1 MTISNHITG
10 GIVFTGSFCS
20 LFGVNIF
27 ENKYTII
34 TCLIAS
40 ILPDID
46 HTKSLIGKLFY
57 PISKWIATNYGHRTI
72 THSFIFFFFFSIS
85 FFIIENSI
93 LTTFKYSLIFS
104 FALFSHLIL
113 DMITISG
120 VPLFY
125 PFSKNPCVIPANPDL
140 RIRTGNLKSEGIIL
154 LIEHIYR
161 EYSSSNN
168 ALEISYNFKHYG
180 ENKKGTG
187 TLLKAL
193 PKELKLIDK
202 NKIVVISKESN
213 TIIKSLKFRKKDSI
227 YNKKEIV
234 INQINLDSLNKLLK
248 DKYILKGQIFSN
260 LEFNQDGKKTNN
272 LKIKESYN
280 SIFFTNIEKD
290 KSEEIEIK
298 NKLQKE
304 YLKAAK
310 VKKERVIILNR
321 IKEIKMNISKYSNYE
336 KDKKIKEL
344 KELKKS
350 IESMTFDKTEIK
362 NLNFKKNNLK
372 VIENQNFSGIIEILE
387 ITETD
392 RHI

>member
-1 MTISNHITG
+1 
-10 GIVFTGSFCS
+10 
-20 LFGVNIF
+20 
-27 ENKYTII
+27 
-34 TCLIAS
+34 
-40 ILPDID
+40 
-46 HTKSLIGKLFY
+46 
-57 PISKWIATNYGHRTI
+57 
-72 THSFIFFFFFSIS
+72 
-85 FFIIENSI
+85 
-93 LTTFKYSLIFS
+93 
-104 FALFSHLIL
+104 
-113 DMITISG
+113 MITISG

-154 LIEHIYR
+154 FIFSLLCFTLQPMFEKGFWSNYNSNFNTIEHIYR